1 MSHSTVD
8 TLIETLEKDE
18 PLFWTWLILLVHIIV
33 TGLLVARII
42 MSNRSVGATLSWIS
56 VMFLLPA
63 FGPIIYLLIGELRLG
78 SKRETL
84 VKGLRGATRRRYH
97 ALDRPDL
104 RVDWHGPHEDCE
116 MIARAGHRMF
126 DVPALPGNRFVLY
139 SDWQTVFD
147 KLIDDINSAKVNC
160 DLEFYIW
167 HYAGRVLEV
176 AEALE
181 RAASRGVVCR
191 LLLDD
196 MGSRRFLR
204 SPEAKRMHQAGVQIQ
219 AALPGGLW
227 RMLFVRFDL
236 RLHRKIVLIDDQIA
250 WTGSLNLVDPRY
262 FKKEANVGQWI
273 DAMVRIE
280 GPAVESLAVTFQADW
295 YVETDSKGPD
305 LPDVTGD
312 QPVRKKGSTIIQA
325 LPSGPAYRVEAIER
339 LLITAIYTAKRELI
353 ITTPYFVPSEA
364 LQMAL
369 ASAAIR
375 GVKVIVILPAKV
387 DSLLVRWASQAF
399 KNELMQSGVFIAKFS
414 GGLLH
419 TKSVTIDGNVSLFGS
434 LNMDPRSFRL
444 NFEITLAVYD
454 SQFTSNLRQLQQS
467 YLDQSEIIDA
477 TQWSKRPFLTTFGE
491 RVARLMGPLL

>member
-1 MSHSTVD
+1 MNMD
-8 TLIETLEKDE
+8 TLIESLEKDS
-18 PLFWTWLILLVHIIV
+18 PLLWTWVILLAHILV
-33 TGLLVARII
+33 TGTLVIRII
-42 MSNRSVGATLSWIS
+42 MSNRSVGATLAWIA

-63 FGPIIYLLIGELRLG
+63 VGTLTYLLIGELRLG
-78 SKRETL
+78 AKREKL
-84 VKGLRGATRRRYH
+84 VRGLRGATRRRYH
-97 ALDRPDL
+97 ALERPDL

-116 MIARAGHRMF
+116 MIARAAHRMF
-126 DVPALPGNRFVLY
+126 DVPALPGNRFVLF
-139 SDWQTVFD
+139 DTWQAVFD
-147 KLIDDINSAKVNC
+147 RLIEDIDNAKVNC
-160 DLEFYIW
+160 DMEFYIW
-167 HYAGRVLEV
+167 HHAGRVLEV
-176 AEALE
+176 AQALQ
-181 RAASRGVVCR
+181 RATARGVTCR

-196 MGSRRFLR
+196 IGSRSFLR
-204 SPEAKRMHQAGVQIQ
+204 SAEARALRDAGVQIQ
-219 AALPGGLW
+219 AALPGGFW

-236 RLHRKIVLIDDQIA
+236 RLHRKIVLIDDQVA
-250 WTGSLNLVDPRY
+250 WTGSLNLVDPRH
-262 FKKEANVGQWI
+262 FKKEAGVGEWI
-273 DAMVRIE
+273 DAMARIE

-295 YVETDSKGPD
+295 YVETNSTGPD

-312 QPVRKKGSTIIQA
+312 QPIRKVGSTIIQA

-339 LLITAIYTAKRELI
+339 LLITAVYTAKRELI

-369 ASAAIR
+369 ASAALR
-375 GVKVIVILPAKV
+375 GVKVIIIVPAKV

-419 TKSVTIDGNVSLFGS
+419 TKSVTIDGHVSMFGS

-454 SQFTSNLRQLQQS
+454 TQFTSNLRQIQQV